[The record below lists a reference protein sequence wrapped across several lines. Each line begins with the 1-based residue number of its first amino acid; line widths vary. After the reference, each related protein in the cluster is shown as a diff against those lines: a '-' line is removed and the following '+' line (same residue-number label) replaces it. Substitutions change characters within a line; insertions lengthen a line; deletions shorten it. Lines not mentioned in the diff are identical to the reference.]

1 MNRLG
6 VESILLAASL
16 AEIRRTLGGESDAFL
31 KAVGVRIGSACTT
44 PASDDLATV
53 QAWMSE
59 IWATLD
65 LGNTELIAE
74 GRTLRIRHQLPPASL
89 ERRQWFDMVPSIVEG
104 VYTDWM
110 SRLDGRGRL
119 SRVHESGDRLE
130 FTYAS

>member
-6 VESILLAASL
+6 VESLLLAASL
-16 AEIRRTLGGESDAFL
+16 AEIRKTLGADSDAFL
-31 KAVGVRIGSACTT
+31 KSVGVRIGSACTA

-74 GRTLRIRHQLPPASL
+74 GRVLRIRHQLPPASL
-89 ERRQWFDMVPSIVEG
+89 ERRQWSDMVPDIVEG
-104 VYTDWM
+104 VYINWM
-110 SRLDGRGRL
+110 TRLDGRGRL
-119 SRVHESGDRLE
+119 LRIATGDETLE
-130 FTYAS
+130 FTYAP